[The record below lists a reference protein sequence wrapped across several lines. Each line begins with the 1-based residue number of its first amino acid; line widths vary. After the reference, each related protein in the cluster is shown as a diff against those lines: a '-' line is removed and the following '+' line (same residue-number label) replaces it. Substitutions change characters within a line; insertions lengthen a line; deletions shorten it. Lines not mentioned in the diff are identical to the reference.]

1 MRSAAC
7 SNCSSSSDN
16 LKRRRVC
23 WLCCGLSIWTGLL
36 LAESP
41 KVKGISASYNEVVG
55 LFRSGKV
62 DQACASAESMIQAHP
77 RNFGGYNLAGLCAAQ
92 RGNAEK
98 AEILFRKSIDLN
110 PSFADS
116 RINLATSLAAR
127 GMASD
132 AMAQLRTVVR
142 LRPDLATAHFNLG
155 RLELASG
162 SALSA
167 VRHLRQARRLA
178 PQDRQISLGLAE
190 ALLASRQIPEARQLI
205 NEVIHAD
212 RNASLLLSAATLA
225 LRAGDASAAQVALG
239 KASRLKGEVGSQIL
253 VLAGQAADQ
262 QRFQDAETLLDA
274 IDTWEKTS
282 AQWNALRGYA
292 DYKLGHP
299 EPALQRLRKALELE
313 PRSEDYYLKIAE
325 LMLFHNSTDAARTFL
340 ETGLERLPRSA
351 LVHYGLAVCYFI
363 DQSNRKRFES
373 LLEAAL
379 KLDPYFE
386 PALSLL
392 CQNFRQSNEWP
403 QLQEAADRLIAVN
416 PSFHQGHFYKA
427 LALMHRH
434 PQAPSERFLETAR
447 SLLEQAVRLDPD
459 FEDSRIALGKLLI
472 DLGDVPAAIQHL
484 EHAAVLNPQRTE
496 VYFHLAGA
504 YRKGGQPKKQE
515 VALKQFQALKD
526 KDLKD
531 RATGWKSLFRVSS
544 KGQ

>member
-1 MRSAAC
+1 
-7 SNCSSSSDN
+7 
-16 LKRRRVC
+16 
-23 WLCCGLSIWTGLL
+23 LL
-36 LAESP
+36 FAESP
-41 KVKGISASYNEVVG
+41 KVEGISASYNEVVG

-62 DQACASAESMIQAHP
+62 DQACSAAESMIHSHP
-77 RNFGGYNLAGLCAAQ
+77 RHFGGYNLAGLCAAQ
-92 RGNAEK
+92 RGNADK
-98 AEILFRKSIDLN
+98 AEILFSKSIDLN

-127 GMASD
+127 GMTNE
-132 AMAQLRTVVR
+132 AMSQLRTVVR

-162 SALSA
+162 NALSA

-178 PQDRQISLGLAE
+178 PQDGQISLGLAE
-190 ALLASRQIPEARQLI
+190 ALLASRQSPEARQLI
-205 NEVIHAD
+205 NEVIQAE

-225 LRAGDASAAQVALG
+225 LRAGDASAAQAGLS
-239 KASRLKGEVGSQIL
+239 KASRLNGEVGSQIL
-253 VLAGQAADQ
+253 VLASHAAEHE
-262 QRFQDAETLLDA
+262 RFQDAATFLDA
-274 IDTWEKTS
+274 IASWEKTS

-313 PRSEDYYLKIAE
+313 PQSEDYYLKIAE
-325 LMLFHNSTDAARTFL
+325 LMLFHNSTDAARAFL
-340 ETGLERLPRSA
+340 ETGLERLPGSA

-363 DQSNRKRFES
+363 DQSNPKRFEL

-379 KLDPYFE
+379 KLDAHFE

-392 CQNFRQSNEWP
+392 CQNFRQSSEWP
-403 QLQEAADRLIAVN
+403 RLQETADRLIAVN
-416 PSFHQGHFYKA
+416 PSFHEGHYYKA
-427 LALMHRH
+427 LALIHCH
-434 PQAPSERFLETAR
+434 PQTPSEGFLETAR
-447 SLLEQAVRLDPD
+447 ALLEQAVRLNPD

-472 DLGDVPAAIQHL
+472 DLGDVPGAIQHL
-484 EHAAVLNPQRTE
+484 EHAAALSPQRAE

-504 YRKGGQPKKQE
+504 YRKNGQPKKQE

-544 KGQ
+544 KEQ